1 MTDAMTA
8 ALAATGPRT
17 DHAAAMDLY
26 GRVVGTWNV
35 RNRYFDEPSG
45 TWQTGTVVWRFG
57 WVLAGNAVQD
67 VMWFT
72 HDGDGVRATGSTMR
86 LYDPAAG
93 AWHIVWFSPAGTISV
108 LTGRPGE
115 NGDIVQEGAG
125 PDGRPIRWLFTAVT
139 ETSFRW
145 LGYVSDDKGET
156 WRFEQEMLA
165 DRQVEANET

>member
-8 ALAATGPRT
+8 ALAATGPRA

-26 GRVVGTWNV
+26 GRLAGTWHV
-35 RNRYFDEPSG
+35 RNRYFDEPGG

-57 WVLAGNAVQD
+57 WILAGNAVQD

-72 HDGDGVRATGSTMR
+72 HDGDGARATGSTVR

-93 AWHIVWFSPAGTISV
+93 VWHIVWFSPAGTTSA
-108 LTGRPGE
+108 LTGRAGE
-115 NGDIVQEGAG
+115 HGDIVQEGTG
-125 PDGRPIRWLFTAVT
+125 PDGRPIRWLFTEVT
-139 ETSFRW
+139 DTSFRW

-165 DRQVEANET
+165 DRQAG